1 MKTANYTDL
10 RNTYPDGAVMDYEPL
25 IIHRSANTG
34 VVTVSTDEYSAVKET
49 EYLMSSPEMM
59 DWLRKS
65 EESMKSGK
73 GTKIDIDAL

>member
-1 MKTANYTDL
+1 
-10 RNTYPDGAVMDYEPL
+10 MDYEPL
-25 IIHRSANTG
+25 IIHRSANPG
-34 VVTVSTDEYSAVKET
+34 VVTVSTDEYNALMET

-65 EESMKSGK
+65 EESMKAGK